1 VSAKTS
7 SALIAV
13 LTILIVVAGV
23 VGYFA
28 GSSAVPPPKTVTIT
42 TTVGTPTTITTTIT
56 TTVTEKVTVT
66 ATPTPATTPTP
77 TPTFP
82 LPHWPKSLVFRGG
95 AVGSSWLVL
104 ASVIASVIEKELGVT
119 VRVEPGG
126 SLANTMAVAKGEVE
140 LGLSQTA
147 WMPVFTDPEKIK
159 SLVGEAVNAS
169 KIKILANAILPFY
182 FEMVY
187 TRPESPINSIEDIAK
202 AIKEGKTLRM
212 GVGGAAG
219 SLDDIIAR
227 MILKAYGLSPEELI
241 AKGMLTFSSESD
253 VVSKIVEGKLDVVF
267 ETTMPGASAYRE
279 LEVRMPNIKLLP
291 LVGKE
296 RDYLLNF
303 FTGGGLYT
311 CSLPV
316 GLFKFITTEYP
327 TLCTAT
333 IIIVNA
339 DLPEDLVYHI
349 VKSID
354 KNKDYIKSSIAAFE
368 FNPNEVWKTLGGVEL
383 HPGAAKYYKEVGYMK

>member
-1 VSAKTS
+1 
-7 SALIAV
+7 
-13 LTILIVVAGV
+13 
-23 VGYFA
+23 
-28 GSSAVPPPKTVTIT
+28 
-42 TTVGTPTTITTTIT
+42 
-56 TTVTEKVTVT
+56 
-66 ATPTPATTPTP
+66 
-77 TPTFP
+77 
-82 LPHWPKSLVFRGG
+82 
-95 AVGSSWLVL
+95 
-104 ASVIASVIEKELGVT
+104 
-119 VRVEPGG
+119 
-126 SLANTMAVAKGEVE
+126 MAIAKGDVE

-147 WMPVFTDPEKIK
+147 WMPIFTDPEKIK
-159 SLVGEAVNAS
+159 SLVGEVVNAS
-169 KIKILANAILPFY
+169 RIKILANAILPFY

-187 TRPESPINSIEDIAK
+187 TRPDSPINSIEDVAK

-227 MILKAYGLSPEELI
+227 MILRAYGLNPEELI
-241 AKGMLTFSSESD
+241 AKGMLTLSSESD

-279 LEVRMPNIKLLP
+279 LEVRMPNVKLLP

-327 TLCTAT
+327 TICTST
-333 IIIVNA
+333 IIIVSA
-339 DLPEDLVYHI
+339 DLPEDLVYYM
-349 VKSID
+349 VKAID

-368 FNPNEVWKTLGGVEL
+368 FNPDEVWKTLGGVEL
-383 HPGAAKYYKEVGYMK
+383 HPGAAKYYKEKGYVK

>member
-1 VSAKTS
+1 MSAKVSPT
-7 SALIAV
+7 LVVV
-13 LTILIVVAGV
+13 LVVLIVVAGV

-28 GSSAVPPPKTVTIT
+28 GTAAVPPPKTVTIT
-42 TTVGTPTTITTTIT
+42 TTVGTPTTITTTVT
-56 TTVTEKVTVT
+56 TKVTERVTVIV
-66 ATPTPATTPTP
+66 TPTPTP

-95 AVGSSWLVL
+95 AVGSAWLVL
-104 ASVIASVIEKELGVT
+104 ASVIASVIEKELGIT

-126 SLANTMAVAKGEVE
+126 SLANTMAIAKGDVE

-147 WMPVFTDPEKIK
+147 WMPIFTDPEKIK
-159 SLVGEAVNAS
+159 SLVGEVVNAS
-169 KIKILANAILPFY
+169 RIKILANAILPFY
-182 FEMVY
+182 FEMIY
-187 TRPESPINSIEDIAK
+187 TRPDSPINSIEDVAK
-202 AIKEGKTLRM
+202 AVKEGKTLRI

-227 MILKAYGLSPEELI
+227 MVLRAYGLNPEELI
-241 AKGMLTFSSESD
+241 AKGMLTLSSESD

-279 LEVRMPNIKLLP
+279 LEVRMPNVKLLP

-311 CSLPV
+311 CSLPI

-327 TLCTAT
+327 TVCTAT
-333 IIIVNA
+333 IIIVSA
-339 DLPEDLVYHI
+339 DLPEDLVYYM
-349 VKSID
+349 VKAID
-354 KNKDYIKSSIAAFE
+354 KNKDYIKGSIAAFE

-383 HPGAAKYYKEVGYMK
+383 HSGAAKYYKEMGYMK